1 MSSPLVAFGLSAA
14 LSWGENLLSAAF
26 ESQKRA
32 LSIETLNTKS
42 FLNTTLLITEE
53 SFTKESRFTINMY
66 GSFSFK
72 FLVETGVLNLSFCAV
87 EFNGTTG
94 IGG

>member
-53 SFTKESRFTINMY
+53 SFTKESRFTMY